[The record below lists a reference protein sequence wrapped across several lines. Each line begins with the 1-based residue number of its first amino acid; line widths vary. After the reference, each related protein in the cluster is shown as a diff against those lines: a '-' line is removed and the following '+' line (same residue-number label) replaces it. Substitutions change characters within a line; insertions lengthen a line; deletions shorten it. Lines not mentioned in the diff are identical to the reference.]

1 METDFN
7 LYIHHQGGRSSSS
20 SVCLNAMLKHW
31 KGNHRLPWNNY
42 GSKNW
47 TGSFCSQ
54 RTPTN
59 HIFGDLN
66 MQLFWSFLRVDARSL
81 LSSVAFWTSQ
91 GRVQEFK
98 KLRTIFISL
107 QTEKSTIQEL
117 FRKILTP
124 YIFDSDK
131 TGIPFCLLLTS
142 WPSFWSFS
150 QKSCCTCLYS
160 CLLNTG
166 NHGHKKV
173 KQWRLIKG
181 AITFMTAW
189 LNENKGLILLQFR
202 ELPWISEQVLSFL
215 LLLWLFCSFYV
226 YAASLSSL
234 SAASV
239 RFLFTVL
246 QQHLLHIN

>member
-1 METDFN
+1 
-7 LYIHHQGGRSSSS
+7 
-20 SVCLNAMLKHW
+20 MLKQW

-42 GSKNW
+42 GSKNR
-47 TGSFCSQ
+47 TGSLCSQ
-54 RTPTN
+54 RIQTN

-66 MQLFWSFLRVDARSL
+66 MQLFWSFSRVDARSL

-98 KLRTIFISL
+98 KLSTIFVPL

-117 FRKILTP
+117 FRKLITP
-124 YIFDSDK
+124 HIFDSDT
-131 TGIPFCLLLTS
+131 TGIPFCLPLTS

-166 NHGHKKV
+166 NHRHKKA
-173 KQWRLIKG
+173 KQRRLIKG
-181 AITFMTAW
+181 TITFMTAW
-189 LNENKGLILLQFR
+189 LYENKGFILLQYR

-226 YAASLSSL
+226 YVASLSSL

-239 RFLFTVL
+239 GFLFTVL
-246 QQHLLHIN
+246 QKHLLHMN